1 MMNDRFDLLNKFYN
15 DVCDENTRLDAK
27 HRQLEFLTTDRYV
40 QKYLKPGCRILEVGA
55 GTGKYSIY
63 YAKQGYSVNAIEYV
77 QYNLDV
83 LKSKITDDMDI
94 IAEQG
99 DAINLS
105 RFEDGTFD
113 IVLVLGPLYHLY
125 TEDEVD
131 KCIAEARR
139 VCKKDGV
146 MMFAYLPND
155 SIMVSWALLK
165 GHLKSGYDNKQF
177 DENFKMIS
185 EPSEIM
191 RAFYIDELEEI
202 MKKNNIIKINNI
214 STTGIAP
221 HFRDIVDNMSEEE
234 FEIWKNYHFSSC
246 ERKEVQGYS
255 THMLYIGK
263 NKNMEL

>member
-1 MMNDRFDLLNKFYN
+1 MDDRNELLNKFYN
-15 DVCDENTRLDAK
+15 EVCDEDARLNAK

-40 QKYLKPGCRILEVGA
+40 QKYLKPSAKILEVGA

-77 QYNLDV
+77 QHNLDV
-83 LKSKITDDMDI
+83 LKTKITDDMNI
-94 IAEQG
+94 CAEQG
-99 DAINLS
+99 DAIDLS
-105 RFEDGTFD
+105 RFEDNTFD

-125 TEDEVD
+125 TEDEVN
-131 KCIAEARR
+131 KCIVEARR
-139 VCKKDGV
+139 VCKNDGV

-155 SIMVSWALLK
+155 SIMISWGLLK

-185 EPSEIM
+185 KASEIM
-191 RAFYIDELEEI
+191 RAFYIDEIEEI
-202 MKKNNIIKINNI
+202 MRANNIQKINNI
-214 STTGIAP
+214 STSGVAP
-221 HFRDIVDNMSEEE
+221 HFRDIVDNLSGEE

-263 NKNMEL
+263 K